1 MIKTLRFWY
10 SKDKKVVK
18 TFYKVNR
25 ETQNITALT
34 LQIIGKERKGKVQE
48 EIMAESLKFKEKHW
62 SVFPK
67 AWWTPNRIKTNRS
80 ISKYIVKCWKRKKM
94 RKS

>member
-34 LQIIGKERKGKVQE
+34 LQIIGKE
-48 EIMAESLKFKEKHW
+48 
-62 SVFPK
+62 
-67 AWWTPNRIKTNRS
+67 WTIQILSDQLFICNFF
-80 ISKYIVKCWKRKKM
+80 
-94 RKS
+94 